1 MKKLWIILLC
11 TISLASCNIFEKHEG
26 EHIHIHRYD
35 KLQYDYIITGNISS
49 LRTMNTTYA
58 AITKIHIED
67 ILELGSA
74 SDIDIDFA
82 VRNYFSDT
90 TLTRIMNE
98 ADTKFADMGELES
111 QFAKGLKYITTK
123 TDIPTPRI
131 ISQFS
136 ALGQSVAVSDSL
148 LMFSI
153 DKYMGTDYE
162 PYKRFYYAEQRKYMK
177 PERIVPD
184 CLNFYLLSNYPTPW
198 GYGRHLTDI
207 IMHRGKI
214 NWLVYK
220 ALGYKSI
227 SDALGYDDN
236 DKQWCKDNG
245 EKLWDYACQSGHMTS
260 TDPMIIRSYTM
271 HDPSHYVFSKNVPQG
286 IGIWL
291 GMKLVERYMKTH
303 RGTTIKQLMER
314 TDYDNMLCEIKIN
327 IAEATQ

>member
-1 MKKLWIILLC
+1 MNKLWIILLC
-11 TISLASCNIFEKHEG
+11 VFSLASCNIIEKHDSEDLR
-26 EHIHIHRYD
+26 IHRYD

-74 SDIDIDFA
+74 NDIDIDFA
-82 VRNYFSDT
+82 VRSYFSDT
-90 TLTRIMNE
+90 TLIRIMND
-98 ADTKFADMGELES
+98 ADTKFADMHNYETL
-111 QFAKGLKYITTK
+111 FDKGLDYITTQ

-136 ALGQSVAVSDSL
+136 ALGQSVIVSDSL

-153 DKYMGTDYE
+153 DKYMGADYE
-162 PYKRFYYAEQRKYMK
+162 PYKRFYYPAQRKYMT

-198 GYGRHLTDI
+198 GYGRHLSDI
-207 IMHRGKI
+207 IIHRGKI
-214 NWLVYK
+214 NWLIYK
-220 ALGYKSI
+220 ALGYKNMT
-227 SDALGYDDN
+227 DALGYDDK
-236 DKQWCKDNG
+236 DIRWCEKNG
-245 EKLWDYACQSGHMTS
+245 DKLWDYACKRGHINT

-271 HDPSHYVFSKNVPQG
+271 YDNSHYIFDEQVPQG

-291 GMKLVERYMKTH
+291 GMKLIDRYMKTH
-303 RGTTIKQLMER
+303 RDITIKELMER
-314 TDYDNMLCEIKIN
+314 TDYDNILRELHVPIP
-327 IAEATQ
+327 AQTR